1 MLRCSKIAFS
11 GNSKT
16 SNSVTMH
23 IKNAIHYTDM
33 QHGSDYLNKG
43 PSSFFGFKVGNEHIN
58 EWKIVIY
65 SVNNDKYVQNRGSY
79 HKLTVRAYIV
89 K

>member
-1 MLRCSKIAFS
+1 MKDMLRCSKIAFS

-43 PSSFFGFKVGNEHIN
+43 ASSFFGFKVGNEHIN

-65 SVNNDKYVQNRGSY
+65 SVNNDKYVQNRVSN
-79 HKLTVRAYIV
+79 HK
-89 K
+89 